1 MNLTNSQSADAV
13 KSSPVDTDRNTGTG
27 GSAIAPYFARW
38 LPEGDARE
46 SAGLFRDRYPV
57 RLIDGSTLELPF
69 RPLPGALQAIALL
82 MTNQTPFAVETA
94 MARVLVPLARAFEP
108 EAIVGVPT
116 MGLDYARLVA
126 RDLGLADYVAL
137 GFSQKFWY
145 DERLSERATSVTSPG
160 VGKTL
165 YLDPALLERVAGKR
179 VVLVDDVMN
188 TGGTAAAAIRLL
200 ARVGA
205 KTEGLVVGLTEG
217 NAWRQVLAAIAPEW
231 PARVKTAGH
240 IPMFRR
246 RAGLWEPIPETL

>member
-1 MNLTNSQSADAV
+1 M
-13 KSSPVDTDRNTGTG
+13 KS
-27 GSAIAPYFARW
+27 IAPYRARW
-38 LPEGDARE
+38 FRE
-46 SAGLFRDRYPV
+46 DEVKEDAGLFRDRYPV
-57 RLIDGSTLELPF
+57 RLVDGSTLELPL
-69 RPLPGALQAIALL
+69 RQLPGAQQAIALL

-94 MARVLVPLARAFEP
+94 MVRILVPLARTFEP

-116 MGLDYARLVA
+116 LGLDYARLVA
-126 RDLGLADYVAL
+126 GELGLADYVAL
-137 GFSQKFWY
+137 GFSRKFWY

-160 VGKTL
+160 VSKTL
-165 YLDPALLERVAGKR
+165 YLDPALLGRVAGKR
-179 VVLVDDVMN
+179 IVLMDDVMN

-231 PARVKTAGH
+231 PARVKAAGH

-246 RAGLWEPIPETL
+246 CVGLWEPIPGTL